1 MWPSAPSIPARSPRP
16 LHLAASAQLAS
27 IRARWVS
34 RSVRTVRC
42 AAYYLPSSIS
52 TMPCHPHTI
61 MCVPPHRMANTS
73 PLVPRNFAPSA
84 AQEKRVEVQDKRQ
97 IARAPTAWPV
107 NLPATQGQHPA
118 ATAFQADI
126 STQRNQIPRPSE
138 QIAKTAK
145 QAGMYRRRERRTRK
159 VKRGLLAVR
168 CVRRASTLVP
178 RLTTRL
184 VLRRRNA
191 AIALRVQKPPA
202 VIIFLA
208 STESFCARRHMAGE
222 YRKRPGI

>member
-1 MWPSAPSIPARSPRP
+1 M
-16 LHLAASAQLAS
+16 
-27 IRARWVS
+27 
-34 RSVRTVRC
+34 
-42 AAYYLPSSIS
+42 
-52 TMPCHPHTI
+52 
-61 MCVPPHRMANTS
+61 
-73 PLVPRNFAPSA
+73 
-84 AQEKRVEVQDKRQ
+84 EVQGKRQ
-97 IARAPTAWPV
+97 APRAPTAWPV

-202 VIIFLA
+202 PPPIVFLA
-208 STESFCARRHMAGE
+208 STESFCARRHISGE